1 MQAFKKQMFQI
12 NMKCWQENPNWQEA
26 DQLAIY
32 TVQLRSWTWG
42 GGGGNWEQIQWVAGW
57 RTWIQDRQISIA
69 VP

>member
-12 NMKCWQENPNWQEA
+12 NMKYWQENPNWQEA

-42 GGGGNWEQIQWVAGW
+42 GGDWEQIQWVAGW
-57 RTWIQDRQISIA
+57 RTWIQDCHISIA

>member
-32 TVQLRSWTWG
+32 TVQLRSWTCG
-42 GGGGNWEQIQWVAGW
+42 GDWEQIQWVAGW
-57 RTWIQDRQISIA
+57 RTWIQDHHISIA

>member
-1 MQAFKKQMFQI
+1 MQAFKKQLFQI

-32 TVQLRSWTWG
+32 TVQLRSWTWE

-57 RTWIQDRQISIA
+57 RTWIQDRHISIA

>member
-26 DQLAIY
+26 DQL
-32 TVQLRSWTWG
+32 RNWTW

-57 RTWIQDRQISIA
+57 RTWIQDHHISIA